1 MIKLQKIRWKNF
13 LSTGNQ
19 FTEIILDE
27 NIVTCIQGN
36 NGNGKSTII
45 DAITFGLFNKP
56 FRNINKSQLINS
68 INKKEC
74 EVEIEFEIGTNSYK
88 VRRGIKPNIF
98 EIYLNGELINQDAAL
113 KDYQKYLEENIL
125 KLNYKSFTQIAILGK
140 ASYTPFMQLPAAS
153 RREVIEDLLDIKV
166 FSLMNV
172 VFKEEIS
179 EHKQN
184 IAENDKKLE
193 IANIK
198 LDSQNKHIL
207 SLEKNNADRIEFLN
221 SSIDKL
227 EKENLEL
234 LEKVTPINKEA
245 GSICLV
251 DITEIQKKLTKI
263 SNAKSEGLN
272 RLSDKQKEID
282 FYEHNQNCPT
292 CKQIITDEFKQ
303 LEIKSK
309 KEYIE
314 KIEQILKK
322 ANTDYDEQKQILSK
336 ILEENRE
343 KEKQIDALKK
353 QINDIHN
360 KISTNN
366 AFIESYTKE
375 LKSLNDSQGDLQ
387 KEIEEKLRIETF
399 IENLEIEKN
408 RLHNLSKHYDYIL
421 ALLKDSGIKTKIID
435 KYIPII
441 NKLVNSYLETM
452 ELFVEYELDKE
463 FNEKIKSRHRDDF
476 SYASF
481 SEGEKAR
488 IDLAIL
494 LAFRSISKMKST
506 TNTNLLLL
514 DEIFDG
520 SIDADGG
527 DSMSLIL
534 NSMIDTNVFVISHSE
549 KMQEKIKNTITF
561 KKINNYSVIV

>member
-56 FRNINKSQLINS
+56 FRNINKNQLINS

-98 EIYLNGELINQDAAL
+98 GIYLNGELINQDAAL

-140 ASYTPFMQLPAAS
+140 ASYIPFMQLPAAS

-193 IANIK
+193 IASIK

-207 SLEKNNADRIEFLN
+207 ALEKNNADRIEFLN
-221 SSIDKL
+221 SSIDNL
-227 EKENLEL
+227 EKENLKL
-234 LEKVTPINKEA
+234 LEEATPINKET
-245 GSICLV
+245 GSIRLV

-282 FYEHNQNCPT
+282 FYENNQNCPT

-303 LEIKSK
+303 SEINSK

-322 ANTDYDEQKQILSK
+322 VNADYEEQKQILSK
-336 ILEENRE
+336 ILEENKE
-343 KEKQIDALKK
+343 KEQKIDALKK

-375 LKSLNDSQGDLQ
+375 LNSLNDSQGDLQ

-421 ALLKDSGIKTKIID
+421 SILKDSGIKTKIID

-534 NSMIDTNVFVISHSE
+534 NSMSDTNVFVISHSE